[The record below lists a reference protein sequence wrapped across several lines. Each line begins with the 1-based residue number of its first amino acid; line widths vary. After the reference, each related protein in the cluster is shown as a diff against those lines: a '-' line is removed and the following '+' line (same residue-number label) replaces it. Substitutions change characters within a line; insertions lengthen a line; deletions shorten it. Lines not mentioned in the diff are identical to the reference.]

1 MSLPPEKRKDR
12 RVEFSRDVDFHMVA
26 IDGTWRRACLM
37 VDVSAG
43 GAKLIATEPLEGLKI
58 EEFLLVL
65 PGTNVAFRRCK
76 LAWVN
81 GDQLGVHF
89 LDIRDGQTPPSKTN

>member
-1 MSLPPEKRKDR
+1 
-12 RVEFSRDVDFHMVA
+12 
-26 IDGTWRRACLM
+26 
-37 VDVSAG
+37 
-43 GAKLIATEPLEGLKI
+43 
-58 EEFLLVL
+58 
-65 PGTNVAFRRCK
+65 VAFRRCK